1 MPVKSS
7 SRKAK
12 PKFKVGDTVPVVRFN
27 NGREPQA
34 AIVIYIEQSDE
45 DETYFEGVPEFF
57 EEKETKE
64 EDNSYPDVLV
74 PVRSKDQE

>member
-45 DETYFEGVPEFF
+45 DETYFRYRIRLLDPDENGRVV
-57 EEKETKE
+57 ET
-64 EDNSYPDVLV
+64 
-74 PVRSKDQE
+74 Q